1 MSDAIGSVSK
11 RGSAADIGL
20 VIPDLGNP
28 FFPSLVQA
36 VEQAARARGVGVLIA
51 NTNNDADVE
60 RDAFRMLIERRVGA
74 ILVSATH
81 TTDSVETIVDAARV
95 VPTIQIDRVVAES
108 LPWVRAD
115 QEAPIDAIVT
125 HLQGSR
131 RQHLAFIAQQTTIP
145 TSVEREVT
153 FTRLMAEAF
162 ADQPL
167 RIVKEAMSPEIGR
180 AAAREI
186 MATWPE
192 TDAIICAN
200 DLIAVG
206 VLLELGIQPGRR
218 EVAISGFDDTL
229 LARSLRLTSVRQ
241 PVVEMADVALTAVLD
256 PAGVPAQLA
265 VELQSEVM
273 LRFSTA

>member
-1 MSDAIGSVSK
+1 MSDALEGVSK
-11 RGSAADIGL
+11 RKGAADIGL

-28 FFPSLVQA
+28 FFPTLVQA
-36 VEQAARARGVGVLIA
+36 VEQAARARGIGVLIA
-51 NTNNDADVE
+51 NTNNDADIE

-81 TTDSVETIVDAARV
+81 TTDSVATIEDAARV
-95 VPTIQIDRVVAES
+95 VPTIQLDRIVAES

-115 QEAPIDAIVT
+115 QAAPIAAIVT
-125 HLQGSR
+125 HLQSSR
-131 RQHLAFIAQQTTIP
+131 RQHLAFIGQLTTIP
-145 TSVEREVT
+145 TSVEREAT
-153 FTRLMAEAF
+153 FTRLMAEGF

-200 DLIAVG
+200 DLVAVG

-229 LARSLRLTSVRQ
+229 IARSLRLTSVRQ
-241 PVVEMADVALTAVLD
+241 PVGAMADAALTAVLD
-256 PAGVPAQLA
+256 PAGVPAHLA

>member
-1 MSDAIGSVSK
+1 MSNAAAGGTA
-11 RGSAADIGL
+11 RGGAADIGL

-36 VEQAARARGVGVLIA
+36 VERAARARGVGVLIA
-51 NTNNDADVE
+51 NADNEAEIE

-81 TTDSVETIVDAARV
+81 ITDSVATITEAARV
-95 VPTIQIDRVVAES
+95 VPTIQLDRIVAES

-115 QEAPIDAIVT
+115 QAAPITEIVT
-125 HLQGSR
+125 HLQASR
-131 RQHLAFIAQQTTIP
+131 RQHLAFIGQQTTIP
-145 TSVEREVT
+145 TSQERELT
-153 FTRLMAEAF
+153 FTRLLAAAF
-162 ADQPL
+162 PDQPL

-186 MATWPE
+186 VATWPE

-200 DLIAVG
+200 DIVAVG

-241 PVVEMADVALTAVLD
+241 PVGEMADAALTAALD
-256 PAGVPAQLA
+256 PAGVPAHLA